1 MRKGSHLPLRYL
13 QRHGAIQIH
22 KTRPGNAQPWE
33 LSECKIIDIL
43 LHLVT
48 GSRGRT

>member
-1 MRKGSHLPLRYL
+1 MSSLCLV

-22 KTRPGNAQPWE
+22 KTHPGNAQPWE
-33 LSECKIIDIL
+33 LSECIIIDIL